1 MKHARLFLAC
11 MLWLSMA
18 TMATAQTELS
28 GSKVGNGTFYL
39 MNLYSGKYLK
49 FGGAKNEK
57 AAEGSAGT
65 AITLAQS
72 GNGYTIQTKNE
83 RYLNSD
89 LIMTSEDSFNWTM
102 TKVDGNLNQYYLK
115 TSNGK
120 GVLTSTN
127 NANGL
132 LGLAS
137 YNPDD
142 SKQKWV
148 LLTETTLKTAMQNYS
163 DINTPFDA
171 TPLIKAAAFD
181 INDNP
186 LGKWEGLNT
195 NNIITTDDGMESG
208 VSITTSKATI
218 KQTLSGLPE
227 GTYHLSFEGFYHSTN
242 AKKVQISFGNTTV
255 DIKENNNFTGNAAEA
270 IKAFASN
277 DEWKN
282 EITLKKASGNL
293 PISIL
298 IEGKKADVSFY
309 MDNFVL
315 LYYGENKGNPTVDP
329 TLEYVNNLNNYIA
342 EIQAKVNS
350 LNEAGQKAYDIS
362 AVLAD
367 RDAGRINSEET
378 LQAAKAAIDAAYA
391 KALAAHE
398 QYIVD
403 NLPDPDP
410 DVTDHF
416 IENAGFGAGDDRYW
430 TINGA
435 VISTNG
441 IDVTGAQGSY
451 LFKGTSIRQDIT
463 AANGKYKLTAEVAS
477 TNNATVTLTAT
488 NESKLT
494 EQSTTLG
501 TESDMK
507 PITIENVIIFDKN
520 LYIQV
525 TGDKEFYVDNFSLS
539 YQGPL
544 PADPQLKDTDMG
556 VNAARDFYPTI
567 TVTRTLK
574 AETWSTFVVP
584 FDMAIPTGWEV
595 KTLTGSTLNGEN
607 ISLTFSDAS
616 SIEAGVPYMVRVDE
630 ARATSTI
637 TGTNVWLDTELKP
650 TSTDHVEF
658 IGTYTNGYVPAGAF
672 FISSN
677 TFYQA
682 ADETNTM
689 KAFRAY
695 LQPKVANARS
705 LSYRTD
711 GETTAIDN
719 SPFTDDNEVT
729 VVAIYNLQGVRL
741 DDMQEGVN
749 ILQMSNGSVVK
760 VIIK

>member
-1 MKHARLFLAC
+1 MKHARLLLTC
-11 MLWLSMA
+11 MLWVVI
-18 TMATAQTELS
+18 ATALKAQTNLS
-28 GSKVGNGTFYL
+28 GSQVGKGTFYL
-39 MNLYSGKYLK
+39 MNVYSGKYLK
-49 FGGAKNEK
+49 FGGANNEK

-65 AITLAQS
+65 AIKLAQS
-72 GNGYTIQTKNE
+72 GNGYTIETNAGF
-83 RYLNSD
+83 LNSD

-120 GVLTSTN
+120 GALTSKN
-127 NANGL
+127 NTNGL

-148 LLTETTLKTAMQNYS
+148 LLTKANLAQML
-163 DINTPFDA
+163 DV
-171 TPLIKAAAFD
+171 TPLIQAAAFD
-181 INDNP
+181 KNDAINA
-186 LGKWEGLNT
+186 WGLNE
-195 NNIITTDDGMESG
+195 NNITVTDENSDAENHHLTVTGRGSFTQDLGTCIAGTYVLTFDAYYKRTSTNGNVTAPTISVKVHNKSTNVNVSEGTTWGKYSMTLANNGDKNM
-208 VSITTSKATI
+208 SITITS
-218 KQTLSGLPE
+218 
-227 GTYHLSFEGFYHSTN
+227 
-242 AKKVQISFGNTTV
+242 
-255 DIKENNNFTGNAAEA
+255 NNNVELHVDNFL
-270 IKAFASN
+270 
-277 DEWKN
+277 
-282 EITLKKASGNL
+282 LKHIGGHNQG
-293 PISIL
+293 
-298 IEGKKADVSFY
+298 EADVEQ
-309 MDNFVL
+309 
-315 LYYGENKGNPTVDP
+315 ENQAKII
-329 TLEYVNNLNNYIA
+329 EELNNYIA
-342 EIQAKVNS
+342 ETQAKVNS
-350 LNEAGQKAYDIS
+350 LNEDGQKAYDIS
-362 AVLAD
+362 AVIAD

-398 QYIVD
+398 QYIVE

-501 TESDMK
+501 TETDMN
-507 PITIENVIIFDKN
+507 PITIENVIIFDNN

-556 VNAARDFYPTI
+556 VNAAIDFYPTI

-584 FDMAIPTGWEV
+584 FDMAIPEGWEV
-595 KTLTGSTLNGEN
+595 KALNSSTLNGEN

-616 SIEAGVPYMVRVDE
+616 SIEAGVPYMVRVKN
-630 ARATSTI
+630 ATSTI
-637 TGTNVWLDTELKP
+637 TGTNVWLDTELKS
-650 TSTDHVEF
+650 TSTQHITF
-658 IGTYTNGYVPAGAF
+658 TGTYTNGHVPQGAF
-672 FISSN
+672 FISDN
-677 TFYQA
+677 TFYRA
-682 ADETNTM
+682 ADNSNTM
-689 KAFRAY
+689 KGYRAY
-695 LQPKVANARS
+695 LQPTVTNARS

-719 SPFTDDNEVT
+719 SQLANDNEAT

-749 ILQMSNGSVVK
+749 ILQMSDGRVVK

>member
-1 MKHARLFLAC
+1 MKHARLLLTC
-11 MLWLSMA
+11 MLWA
-18 TMATAQTELS
+18 VIATALKAQTNLS
-28 GSKVGNGTFYL
+28 GSQVGEGTFYL
-39 MNLYSGKYLK
+39 MNVYSGKYLK
-49 FGGAKNEK
+49 FGGANNEK

-65 AITLAQS
+65 AITLAKS
-72 GNGYTIQTKNE
+72 DNAYTINTNAGF
-83 RYLNSD
+83 LNSD
-89 LIMTSEDSFNWTM
+89 LIMTSKNSFNWTM

-120 GVLTSTN
+120 GALTSKN
-127 NANGL
+127 NTNGL

-142 SKQKWV
+142 SKQKWI

-163 DINTPFDA
+163 DIDTPFDA

-186 LGKWEGLNT
+186 LGKWKGLNK

-208 VSITTSKATI
+208 VSITTNNAKI
-218 KQTLSGLPE
+218 EQTLSDLPE
-227 GTYHLSFEGFYHSTN
+227 GTYHLSFEGFYRSTS

-255 DIKENNNFTGNAAEA
+255 DIKDNNNFTGNAAEA

-293 PISIL
+293 SISIL

-410 DVTDHF
+410 DVTDEF
-416 IENAGFGAGDDRYW
+416 IENAGFGAGDDRFW

-501 TESDMK
+501 TETDMK
-507 PITIENVIIFDKN
+507 PITIENVIIFDNN

-544 PADPQLKDTDMG
+544 PEDPQLKDTDMG
-556 VNAARDFYPTI
+556 VNAAIDFYPTI

-616 SIEAGVPYMVRVDE
+616 SIEAGVPYMVRVKN
-630 ARATSTI
+630 ATSTI
-637 TGTNVWLDTELKP
+637 TGTNVWLDTELKS
-650 TSTDHVEF
+650 TSTQHITF
-658 IGTYTNGYVPAGAF
+658 TGTYTNGHVPQGAF

-677 TFYQA
+677 TFYRA
-682 ADETNTM
+682 ADNSNTM
-689 KAFRAY
+689 KGYRAY
-695 LQPKVANARS
+695 LQPTVTNARS

-711 GETTAIDN
+711 GDTAIDN
-719 SPFTDDNEVT
+719 SQLTNDNEAT

-741 DDMQEGVN
+741 DDMQVGVN
-749 ILQMSNGSVVK
+749 ILQMSDGRVVK
-760 VIIK
+760 VVIK